1 MGVPQTHAATPETA
15 PLAQAL
21 TARAEATIA
30 AVRAAGLEVIAWTPA
45 PVVTDPAE
53 RAALQAGEERFYD
66 ALLDIW
72 TDIIAREMATQ
83 DATQHSTPDQVRA
96 EGAGAGAHRLR

>member
-1 MGVPQTHAATPETA
+1 MDSQWADDAPQTATTE
-15 PLAQAL
+15 AL
-21 TARAEATIA
+21 EPPAIA
-30 AVRAAGLEVIAWTPA
+30 ALRAAGVEVIAWTPA
-45 PVVTDPAE
+45 PVVSDPAE